1 MLFSRKFLRMND
13 DIHHWF
19 TGRNN
24 SSFVQ
29 NLGFIVQIQNSNGDG
44 FPFQI
49 NECGRH
55 KNTFLGDLAR
65 KVRYGVSELF
75 RNFGNSLDKTF

>member
-1 MLFSRKFLRMND
+1 MLCPRKFLRASD

-24 SSFVQ
+24 ISFVQ
-29 NLGFIVQIQNSNGDG
+29 NLGFIVLTQNSKGNG
-44 FPFQI
+44 FHFQI
-49 NECGRH
+49 NECCLH
-55 KNTFLGDLAR
+55 NNTFLGGFAR
-65 KVRYGVSELF
+65 KVRYGIPELS